1 MSVDPAGL
9 AALHAMCFQTPRPW
23 TSAEFADWLADSRTI
38 FFGDERAFVLG
49 RVVLDEAELLT
60 IAVAPAARRAGV
72 GNRLVSKFERS
83 ASLRGAATSFLEVAA
98 DNVAAI
104 ALYTG
109 HGYTES
115 GRRKGYYTPRNAP
128 ATDAIL
134 LSKPL
139 IVP

>member
-1 MSVDPAGL
+1 M
-9 AALHAMCFQTPRPW
+9 
-23 TSAEFADWLADSRTI
+23 
-38 FFGDERAFVLG
+38 LG